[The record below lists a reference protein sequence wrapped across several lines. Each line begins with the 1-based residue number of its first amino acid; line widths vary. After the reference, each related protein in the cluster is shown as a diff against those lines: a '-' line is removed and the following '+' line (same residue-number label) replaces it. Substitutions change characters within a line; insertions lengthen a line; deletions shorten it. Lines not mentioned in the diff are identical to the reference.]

1 MVLEE
6 AEEVGV
12 WSERVRVGSTVGGF
26 GNGARREGFGIGES
40 VGSGGR
46 FHNWRG
52 LDFRSF
58 LKPICSSFSHTDM

>member
-26 GNGARREGFGIGES
+26 GNGARREGFGRVLVVVVVSIIGEVWIS
-40 VGSGGR
+40 EAS
-46 FHNWRG
+46 
-52 LDFRSF
+52 
-58 LKPICSSFSHTDM
+58 